1 MVLYECYNCG
11 YTNINK
17 LKMRHHL
24 DRKKICKKMRENINL
39 NELNETILQGISY
52 QEYLNLN
59 LEKTIDTEMYPNV
72 SNNVS
77 NCIQNVSKKCKIIHK
92 EYKCKYCNKNY
103 KYSQSLSKH
112 KNKCKLKLEQQLEED
127 MINKLQLQ
135 LAQKDKQLKTKD
147 KHLAQKD
154 KKLTNIIKQ
163 SNKTINHGIINNNNN
178 IVINSYTTPDLSHLT
193 SKDIYS
199 CLSKNVFCAAELI
212 EKIYFNENKPENHNI
227 CLTNLKTPYIS
238 VFDGTNW
245 NIKKK
250 VIAFDDLLDQCE
262 NTFTD
267 FIEEW
272 DGKYPDTVLKFNK
285 FLDRIYDDTDL
296 LRKNIYE
303 DLTYKMYNNSKK
315 LNIKI

>member
-1 MVLYECYNCG
+1 MYECYNCG
-11 YTNINK
+11 YIIKDKT
-17 LKMRHHL
+17 KMRNHL
-24 DRKKICKKMRENINL
+24 ERKKICKTIRKNINL
-39 NELNETILQGISY
+39 NDLKETILQGLSY

-59 LEKTIDTEMYPNV
+59 LDEPIMQPKYNIDTTQIQHL
-72 SNNVS
+72 
-77 NCIQNVSKKCKIIHK
+77 CITNTTYIPRS
-92 EYKCKYCNKNY
+92 YKCKYCAKEY
-103 KYSQSLSKH
+103 KYSQSLYRHH
-112 KNKCKLKLEQQLEED
+112 KSCKEKIQLYKLDAETQFEED
-127 MINKLQLQ
+127 MINKLQIQ
-135 LAQKDKQLKTKD
+135 LAKQDKQLKTKD
-147 KHLAQKD
+147 KE
-154 KKLTNIIKQ
+154 LTKIIKQ
-163 SNKTINHGIINNNNN
+163 SNKTINNGIINNNNNN
-178 IVINSYTTPDLSHLT
+178 IVINSYTSPDISHLT

-199 CLSKNVFCAAELI
+199 CLSKNVFCATELI

-245 NIKKK
+245 NVQKK

-272 DGKYPDTVLKFNK
+272 NGKYPDTVLKFNK

>member
-1 MVLYECYNCG
+1 MYECYNCG
-11 YTNINK
+11 YIIKDKT
-17 LKMRHHL
+17 KMRNHL
-24 DRKKICKKMRENINL
+24 ERKKICKTIRKNINL
-39 NELNETILQGISY
+39 NDLKETILQGLSY

-59 LEKTIDTEMYPNV
+59 LDETIIMKMYPKCIQMYPK
-72 SNNVS
+72 
-77 NCIQNVSKKCKIIHK
+77 CIQNVSKMCQMIHK

-112 KNKCKLKLEQQLEED
+112 KNKCKLKLEQQFEED
-127 MINKLQLQ
+127 MINKLQIQ
-135 LAQKDKQLKTKD
+135 LAKQDKQLKTKD
-147 KHLAQKD
+147 NYLEKKD
-154 KKLTNIIKQ
+154 KELTKIIKQ
-163 SNKTINHGIINNNNN
+163 SNKTINNGIINNNNNN
-178 IVINSYTTPDLSHLT
+178 IVINSYTSPDLSHLT

-245 NIKKK
+245 NVQKK

-272 DGKYPDTVLKFNK
+272 NGKYPDTVLKFNK